1 MIAALEGLGVITI
14 VAVIVVVL
22 AMILLDTARALRRPP
37 TVTG

>member
-22 AMILLDTARALRRPP
+22 AMILLIQRAR
-37 TVTG
+37 